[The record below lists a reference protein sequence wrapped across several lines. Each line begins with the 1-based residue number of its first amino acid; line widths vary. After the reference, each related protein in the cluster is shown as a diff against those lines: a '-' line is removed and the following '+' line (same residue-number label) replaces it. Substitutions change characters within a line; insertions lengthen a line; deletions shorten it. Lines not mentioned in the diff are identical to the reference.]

1 MDPGAKKMPKRTTL
15 QHKKK
20 LEDAKKSE
28 NIPTK

>member
-1 MDPGAKKMPKRTTL
+1 MPKRTTL

-28 NIPTK
+28 NSPTKWYSLWGS